1 LGGLGVAPL
10 TCRNREFIMSTLA
23 NSTWMIYGAYG
34 YTGRLIVEE
43 SVRRGYQPIL
53 AGRNATKLEE
63 LAQRHGLE
71 WQAIS
76 LADAAR
82 TQQAVRG
89 KNLLLNAAGPF
100 AETGP
105 ALIAAC
111 LDAGV
116 SYMDVS
122 GELEH
127 LRNVE
132 ARDGQAREAGIALL
146 TGAGFGTTYADMLAS
161 SLLVRLPKAIQ
172 LRASVAAANA
182 LRTPGAQRTVVSVLA
197 DGGYVVTGGR
207 FERRRLADQTWTVRT
222 SGGAVD
228 FAAAPMG
235 ELASLRH
242 STGIGDIVV
251 GRPMSRGS
259 ASVLRTLSPLLKGA
273 LGVAAIRRYASR
285 DRADPAAPTPV
296 QHDGL
301 RSQLWAEARDA
312 NGTTVLAQLDT
323 GEGYVAAAEAAIA
336 NAEALIE
343 SDLRGAFTP
352 GSAFGAALLPRL
364 PNATIRQL

>member
-1 LGGLGVAPL
+1 LPQQGI
-10 TCRNREFIMSTLA
+10 IMSTLA

-43 SVRRGYQPIL
+43 SVRRGYKPIL
-53 AGRNATKLEE
+53 AGRNANKLAE

-71 WQAIS
+71 WQVMS
-76 LADAAR
+76 LADASR

-100 AETGP
+100 SETGP
-105 ALIAAC
+105 PLIAAC

-116 SYMDVS
+116 SYIDVS

-132 ARDGQAREAGIALL
+132 AQDGMARKDGLALL
-146 TGAGFGTTYADMLAS
+146 TSAGFGTTYADILAS
-161 SLLVRLPKAIQ
+161 CLLERLPTAIQ
-172 LRASVAAANA
+172 LRLSVAAANA
-182 LRTPGAQRTVVSVLA
+182 LRTPGAQRTVVAVLA

-207 FERRRLADQTWTVRT
+207 FARRRLADQTWTVRT
-222 SGGAVD
+222 NGAAVD

-242 STGIGDIVV
+242 STRIGEIVV
-251 GRPMSRGS
+251 GRPMPRGS
-259 ASVLRTLSPLLKGA
+259 AMVLRTLSPLLKGA
-273 LGVAAIRRYASR
+273 LAVSAIRRYASR
-285 DRADPAAPTPV
+285 DGAGAAAPTPV

-312 NGTTVLAQLDT
+312 NGTTVVAQLDT

-336 NAEALIE
+336 NAEALVE
-343 SDLRGAFTP
+343 GDLRGAFTP
-352 GSAFGAALLPRL
+352 GSAFGAALLARL
-364 PNATIRQL
+364 PNVTISQLC